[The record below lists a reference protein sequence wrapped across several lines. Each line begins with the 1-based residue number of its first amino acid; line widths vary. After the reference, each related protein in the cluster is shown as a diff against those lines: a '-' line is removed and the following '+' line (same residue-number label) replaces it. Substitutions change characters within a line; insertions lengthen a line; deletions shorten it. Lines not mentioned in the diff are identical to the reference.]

1 MPNTFIARQ
10 PIYDRRFQVEGY
22 ELLFRSGDENQAMVS
37 DADQATS
44 MVLRNL
50 FMEIGLGHLVGDK
63 KAFINVTRN
72 LILSREHLS
81 YPYEKI
87 VFELPKDLEFDDRL
101 IEAVRELRHNG
112 CRFALDNFTYNQ
124 RWEPYLDLVDY
135 VKIDIQGADFSAISD
150 QLHLLGGRSARLLA
164 QRVES
169 QEEYAAYRELGFDL
183 FQGYFF
189 CRPEMVRGRKLPAS
203 RISTLRLLSQ
213 LQEPNIELIDLER
226 IISQDVSLCYRL
238 LRYLNSVQF
247 GLRNKIDNIS
257 HAISYLGIDKLRVWS
272 SIILLAKIDEKPVEL
287 MKTALVRARFCEL
300 LGKQYGAV
308 DPQPYFL
315 AGLFSTLEA
324 LLDTPL
330 DEVVGDLPITNT
342 LKVALLGYEGK
353 IGEALQT
360 ILAYEQADWSGVS
373 LSPCPDEQ
381 VAAAY
386 LKAIS
391 WADETIKG
399 LSG

>member
-1 MPNTFIARQ
+1 MTNTFIARQ

-22 ELLFRSGDENQAMVS
+22 ELLFRGSEENQALVA

-44 MVLRNL
+44 MVLRYL
-50 FMEIGLGHLVGDK
+50 FMEVGLGHLVGDK
-63 KAFINVTRN
+63 KAFINFTRN
-72 LILSREHLS
+72 LILSPEQLS
-81 YPYEKI
+81 YPHEKV
-87 VFELPKDLEFDDRL
+87 VFELPNDIELDDKL
-101 IEAVRELRHNG
+101 FEAIREMRHKG
-112 CRFALDNFTYNQ
+112 CRFALDNFTYHP
-124 RWEPYLDLVDY
+124 RWDPYLDLVDY
-135 VKIDIQGADFSAISD
+135 VKIDVQGADFAAITD
-150 QLHLLGGRSARLLA
+150 QLHLLGGCSARLLA
-164 QRVES
+164 HRVES

-189 CRPEMVRGRKLPAS
+189 CRPEMIRGRKLPAS
-203 RISTLRLLSQ
+203 RISTMRLLSQ
-213 LQEPNIELIDLER
+213 LQEPDIELIDLER

-257 HAISYLGIDKLRVWS
+257 HAISYLGINKLRVWS

-287 MKTALVRARFCEL
+287 MKTSLVRARFCEL

-330 DEVVGDLPITNT
+330 DEIMRDLPITNT
-342 LKVALLGYEGK
+342 LKVALLSFEGK

-360 ILAYEQADWSGVS
+360 VLAYEQGDWNGVS

-381 VAAAY
+381 VAEAY
-386 LKAIS
+386 LQAIS
-391 WADETIKG
+391 WSDETIKG